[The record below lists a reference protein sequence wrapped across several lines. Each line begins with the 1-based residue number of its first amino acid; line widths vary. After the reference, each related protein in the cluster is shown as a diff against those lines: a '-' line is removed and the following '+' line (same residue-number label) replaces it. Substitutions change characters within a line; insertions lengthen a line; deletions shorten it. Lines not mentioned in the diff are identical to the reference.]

1 MGPDLVSLEVVS
13 KFSRRDQERIEQLL
27 RLCVTCFSVG
37 QNLAHVIYM
46 LLSRIGLPFLF
57 SLGDENRAD
66 HISGGRD
73 VE

>member
-1 MGPDLVSLEVVS
+1 
-13 KFSRRDQERIEQLL
+13 
-27 RLCVTCFSVG
+27 LCVTCFSVG